1 MKLTFLGATHE
12 VTGSC
17 YLLEACQ
24 KRVLIDYGMEQVSQK
39 ELPFAKET
47 VKGSQFQQPLFE
59 AVRHRYGA
67 ADACAYGS
75 FRQAAALI

>member
-24 KRVLIDYGMEQVSQK
+24 KRVLIDYGMEQGRTFLKMS
-39 ELPFAKET
+39 
-47 VKGSQFQQPLFE
+47 
-59 AVRHRYGA
+59 
-67 ADACAYGS
+67 S
-75 FRQAAALI
+75 FR

>member
-24 KRVLIDYGMEQVSQK
+24 KRVLIDYGMEQGEDIFENVGAS
-39 ELPFAKET
+39 
-47 VKGSQFQQPLFE
+47 GE

-67 ADACAYGS
+67 VDACTYGS

>member
-24 KRVLIDYGMEQVSQK
+24 KRVLIDYGMEQGEDIFENV
-39 ELPFAKET
+39 ELP
-47 VKGSQFQQPLFE
+47 VKPS
-59 AVRHRYGA
+59 
-67 ADACAYGS
+67 DIDMCC
-75 FRQAAALI
+75 